1 MHTTATIHAHPAVA
15 SPFFIF
21 EVRRLAIHGGCT
33 FVPSKPKLATRSA
46 PPPLNPN
53 DGGRAA

>member
-33 FVPSKPKLATRSA
+33 FVPSKPKLIPYPNGR
-46 PPPLNPN
+46 PVNPN
-53 DGGRAA
+53 GGGRAA